1 MARLF
6 RTFPVLIVLI
16 AGIAAIGSPVFFT
29 PALAETTSPTK
40 DVAGEQA
47 GDACIRSSGGT
58 DCCKGLSTCIKMV
71 QCNATLNACKKD
83 KMAKDA
89 KCSGADCQKCTSD
102 YKVCHD
108 TAVAAIKPVTIECV
122 ADRGG
127 INVVGTNPN
136 PFPETCSVTCT
147 YTTADKQ
154 TLTEQRPTLTVPK
167 ESTKFVMAGNS
178 SPPGKPPFSNLAT
191 KAVCK

>member
-1 MARLF
+1 MARIF
-6 RTFPVLIVLI
+6 RTFPALIVLI
-16 AGIAAIGSPVFFT
+16 AGIAAMNSTIFT
-29 PALAETTSPTK
+29 SALAETSSPTK

-89 KCSGADCQKCTSD
+89 SCSGSDCQKCTSD
-102 YKVCHD
+102 YKTCHD
-108 TAVAAIKPVTIECV
+108 SAIVALKPVTIECV
-122 ADRGG
+122 ADKGSMK
-127 INVVGTNPN
+127 VVGTNPN

-147 YTTADKQ
+147 YATADKQ
-154 TLTEQRPTLTVPK
+154 SKVEERSGLTVPK
-167 ESTKFVMAGNS
+167 EATKAFMAGNDS
-178 SPPGKPPFSNLAT
+178 PGKLPLSNVAT

>member
-1 MARLF
+1 MF
-6 RTFPVLIVLI
+6 RTLPVLIVLV
-16 AGIAAIGSPVFFT
+16 AGIAAISSPVSV

-83 KMAKDA
+83 KMAKDTT
-89 KCSGADCQKCTSD
+89 CSGPDCQRCTSD

-122 ADRGG
+122 VDRGSLK
-127 INVVGTNPN
+127 IVGTNPN

-147 YTTADKQ
+147 YVTADKQ
-154 TLTEQRPTLTVPK
+154 SLTHQRSNVSVPK
-167 ESTKFVMAGNS
+167 ESTKADMGSNDT
-178 SPPGKPPFSNLAT
+178 PGKLPLANLAT
-191 KAVCK
+191 KAICK